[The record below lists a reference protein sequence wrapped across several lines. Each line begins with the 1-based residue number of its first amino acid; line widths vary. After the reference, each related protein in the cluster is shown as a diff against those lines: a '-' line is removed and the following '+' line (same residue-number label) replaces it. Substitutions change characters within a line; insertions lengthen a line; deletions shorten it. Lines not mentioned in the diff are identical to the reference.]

1 MSDVREA
8 PGLSDSAFAVLGAY
22 SWLRSVFRADMA
34 RDDCSGGGW
43 PEVRMSSW
51 LLVGIVW
58 LLMLQ
63 YPQANQAWGEIAARL
78 PPPPAVPEVSSALR
92 ERLLDELDADEY
104 TVRERAT
111 WTLARG
117 GVETV
122 QTLAESLAAVGAGEI
137 STEGKVRALQ
147 VAQDIYLR
155 LLRWQFDD
163 DALTVRGLLDDIRR
177 SDDALL
183 GPRLDTFHA
192 THGTLMERASIRT
205 LVRLNA
211 VLEFRKVNRYLPG
224 ISKQDFPTEL
234 PNHIFIGEN
243 WLGDDK
249 DLRHVELLM
258 LLGESHFGRSRAIY
272 RIKGCPIPLRAF
284 QDLVAGLPM
293 VMVEERGQARL
304 GIVAQGSQFGDFE
317 DWEITQIY
325 PSSAAAHAG
334 LKMKDRIVRLEG
346 ETISSFRD
354 LTVRLEDY
362 KPADVV
368 LLDVLRDQSEA
379 HEIRINMP
387 ESLEDYGL
395 TVDPRFTRFVLIKD
409 VTPDSPAAEAGFS
422 PLQRIDRINGQPV
435 GDPDHFRLHMSRLQP
450 GQQLKLNVRELE
462 QIPVTLRGW
471 VGPYR

>member
-1 MSDVREA
+1 MSNVREA
-8 PGLSDSAFAVLGAY
+8 PGWLDSANAGGRVCTR
-22 SWLRSVFRADMA
+22 LRSAFRAVAWRED
-34 RDDCSGGGW
+34 RGGRGTSGT
-43 PEVRMSSW
+43 RMSSGLLAGVGW
-51 LLVGIVW
+51 LLV
-58 LLMLQ
+58 LAALQ
-63 YPQANQAWGEIAARL
+63 AGQAWGEIAARL
-78 PPPPAVPEVSSALR
+78 PPPPAVPEVSAPLR
-92 ERLLDELDADEY
+92 EQLLDDLDADDY
-104 TVRERAT
+104 AARERAT

-117 GVETV
+117 GVQTV
-122 QTLAESLAAVGAGEI
+122 QTLAEYLANAGVGEV
-137 STEGKVRALQ
+137 STEAKVRALQ

-192 THGTLMERASIRT
+192 SHGTLMERASIRT

-211 VLEFRKVNRYLPG
+211 VMEFRKVNRYLPG

-258 LLGESHFGRSRAIY
+258 LLGESHFGKSRAIY

-284 QDLVAGLPM
+284 QDLVAGLPL

-304 GIVAQGSQFGDFE
+304 GIAAQSPQFGDFD

-368 LLDVLRDQSEA
+368 LLDVLRDESEVR
-379 HEIRINMP
+379 EIRINMP
-387 ESLEDYGL
+387 ESLEDFGL
-395 TVDPRFTRFVLIKD
+395 KVDPRFTRFVLIKE
-409 VTPDSPAAEAGFS
+409 VTPDSPAEEAGFS
-422 PLQRIDRINGQPV
+422 ALQRIDRVNGQPV
-435 GDPDHFRLHMSRLQP
+435 GDPDHFRLHISRQQP
-450 GQQLKLNVRELE
+450 GQLLKLNVRELE